1 MIVEDFEKINY
12 TSGFLFEI
20 CVCKIDLKADSVIF
34 YFYKR
39 TRLMNKNGNVN
50 CNIPIGFGANKRRGK
65 QSFWYHILSMTWM
78 SKVGRA
84 SRRIN

>member
-1 MIVEDFEKINY
+1 MNVEDFEKINY

-39 TRLMNKNGNVN
+39 TRLMNK
-50 CNIPIGFGANKRRGK
+50 K
-65 QSFWYHILSMTWM
+65 W
-78 SKVGRA
+78 
-84 SRRIN
+84 